1 MMKVSSMKTD
11 KVDHF
16 LKALNRRNGRAEA
29 TRLILQQGYGGKM
42 TSWERDELMT
52 CSRIANAKIGA

>member
-1 MMKVSSMKTD
+1 MMRRD

-29 TRLILQQGYGGKM
+29 TRLVLLRHKGLK
-42 TSWERDELMT
+42 SWEREELLT

>member
-1 MMKVSSMKTD
+1 MKVSSMKID

-29 TRLILQQGYGGKM
+29 TRLTLRLGYGGKM
-42 TSWERDELMT
+42 TSWERDELMI
-52 CSRIANAKIGA
+52 CIRIANAKIGE